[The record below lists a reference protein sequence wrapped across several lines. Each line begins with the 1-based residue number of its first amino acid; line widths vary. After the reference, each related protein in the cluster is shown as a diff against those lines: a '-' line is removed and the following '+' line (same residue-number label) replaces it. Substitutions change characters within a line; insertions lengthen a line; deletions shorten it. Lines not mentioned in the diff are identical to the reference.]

1 MRKIIL
7 CVLAVMLWSQ
17 AVDALKCYNCRGGG
31 RCISTATCSDRQDR
45 CMTIFF
51 EAVGYQPPRYA
62 KRCGSLYECQVLN
75 SVPRSGVS
83 AVCCEYDR
91 CNR

>member
-17 AVDALKCYNCRGGG
+17 AVDALECYYCPNGG
-31 RCISTATCSDRQDR
+31 RCFSTTTCSGNQDQ

-51 EAVGYQPPRYA
+51 AGVGFQPPRYA
-62 KRCGSLYECQVLN
+62 KRCGSQYECQLLN
-75 SVPRSGVS
+75 SVQGVS
-83 AVCCEYDR
+83 ATCCGYDR

>member
-17 AVDALKCYNCRGGG
+17 AVDALECYYCPNGG
-31 RCISTATCSDRQDR
+31 RCYTTTTCSGNRDQ

-51 EAVGYQPPRYA
+51 SGIGFQPPRYA
-62 KRCGSLYECQVLN
+62 KRCGSLYECQILN
-75 SVPRSGVS
+75 SVQGVS
-83 AVCCEYDR
+83 ATCCGFDR